1 MIPQNLWHLQEN
13 KSMKTQT
20 LKMSA
25 IALVFTAVA
34 AFGQQGTIN
43 SKAELRQA
51 LATAES
57 AADHA
62 RLASYYHHTALVY
75 AGKQAEEEQI
85 ADRWEKQYANWS
97 KIPNP
102 YQSAKNLAAYYGQLS
117 RDAAAHAA
125 EQDKLANS

>member
-1 MIPQNLWHLQEN
+1 
-13 KSMKTQT
+13 MKTQT

-34 AFGQQGTIN
+34 AFGQQGVGQQTTIN

-85 ADRWEKQYANWS
+85 ADRWQKQYANWS

-117 RDAAAHAA
+117 SDAAARAA